1 MTGMIKTIKIS
12 LCVTT
17 LILIISCAKDTSV
30 DNKSTISNIPAI
42 VKALEALGNT
52 DKKNVDKEDKK

>member
-12 LCVTT
+12 LCITT
-17 LILIISCAKDTSV
+17 LILIISCTKDTSV

-42 VKALEALGNT
+42 VKALEALGNP
-52 DKKNVDKEDKK
+52 

>member
-12 LCVTT
+12 LCVST
-17 LILIISCAKDTSV
+17 LILIIGCVKDTS
-30 DNKSTISNIPAI
+30 NANNPTILNIPAI

-52 DKKNVDKEDKK
+52 NKKNVDKEDKK

>member
-12 LCVTT
+12 LCVT
-17 LILIISCAKDTSV
+17 LILIISCTKDTSV

-52 DKKNVDKEDKK
+52 NKKNVDKEDKK